1 MAVPRSDTSE
11 TEGQIRELAAEL
23 LRYRQ
28 RPCLVF
34 VSRSLVHADVL
45 AVRDALGEEAGE
57 HLDLLVSSPGGDI
70 EAAYLVARELR
81 RRFAQLT
88 VFVPFR
94 AKSAATLLCL
104 AADELVLGSLGE
116 LGPLD
121 QQGDEK
127 QKADSP
133 LNTSR
138 LVPFK
143 ALQQLQHG
151 AAEMYDELVG
161 RIARKSGM
169 RLFEAG
175 SKAAE
180 VTQGLY
186 GPIFA
191 QLDPVHLAESAR
203 GLEIGGEYAERLLR
217 RYRPALWAANGPKL
231 LDRLVHAYPTH
242 GFIIDREEAEE
253 LGLPI
258 RAPAGPEAALLDR
271 LALALITFG
280 TEQDLIALAGP
291 PPATVAAVQQVLD
304 RLPAKPR
311 GGTRRRR
318 SLPGTRTPR
327 GRLDPAG

>member
-11 TEGQIRELAAEL
+11 TEGQIRELAAEMF
-23 LRYRQ
+23 RDHQ
-28 RPCLVF
+28 RPGLIF

-45 AVRDALGEEAGE
+45 AVRDALGDEAGE
-57 HLDLLVSSPGGDI
+57 HLDLIVSSPGGDI

-133 LNTSR
+133 LTTSR

-151 AAEMYDELVG
+151 AVEMYDELVG

-180 VTQGLY
+180 FTQGLY

-217 RYRPALWAANGPKL
+217 RYRPALWAEQGQKL

-242 GFIIDREEAEE
+242 GFIIDQEEAQE

-258 RAPAGPEAALLDR
+258 RAPGGPEAALLDR

-280 TEQDLIALAGP
+280 TDSDIIALAGQ
-291 PPATVAAVQQVLD
+291 PATRIVAAQPTVD
-304 RLPAKPR
+304 GSRGKRNTSPSGRPR
-311 GGTRRRR
+311 RPR
-318 SLPGTRTPR
+318 SRAHAASTS
-327 GRLDPAG
+327 